1 MGDNNKIILE
11 FLLKKWELLWNHYK
25 LQDEIMEKR
34 RNLLWI
40 IQSFIFAAWYY
51 SFIKSIECIYLF
63 KILSV
68 LIPIFGIFVNII
80 LLIVL
85 KRHHLSL
92 FIDECALRDI
102 EMQWNSLS
110 DVVKLDR
117 FIIDRN
123 ILFLGKSHKWYF
135 TGETIEEYNLPKLKS
150 AFIWLNKAIPIS
162 FILIWIVVIWV
173 ILKDYILYIINN
185 YCPNL
190 FFISYY

>member
-1 MGDNNKIILE
+1 MNEDNKIILE
-11 FLLKKWELLWNHYK
+11 FLIKKWELLWNHYK
-25 LQDEIMEKR
+25 LHDEIMEKR

-85 KRHHLSL
+85 NRHQLSL
-92 FIDECALRDI
+92 LIDECALRDI

-117 FIIDRN
+117 LIIDKK
-123 ILFLGKSHKWYF
+123 ILFDGKSHRWDF
-135 TGETIEEYNLPKLKS
+135 SGENIEEHNFTKLKS
-150 AFIWLNKAIPIS
+150 AFMWLNKAIPIS
-162 FILIWIVVIWV
+162 FILIWQ
-173 ILKDYILYIINN
+173 II
-185 YCPNL
+185 L
-190 FFISYY
+190 FFCITKYN